1 VSASIAGRLPDDHG
15 ARPRTD
21 NLRCDMPTPRKLVA
35 AAAVMLVYFAVLM
48 AVWAFR
54 PLDDTVPVGTD
65 WTPTTAVPPEGQRL
79 VSQAVEC
86 NTLFA
91 DTPRSK
97 ALPDL
102 TPQPEGRAAL
112 AFQRE
117 PCELV
122 HTNARRLLA
131 MNVVGVGLV
140 VVTLVLLAVRGRRI
154 EAEAVRPRV
163 AANGSP
169 AS

>member
-1 VSASIAGRLPDDHG
+1 MSTA
-15 ARPRTD
+15 
-21 NLRCDMPTPRKLVA
+21 RKLVT
-35 AAAVMLVYFAVLM
+35 AAVAVVVYFAVLM

-54 PLDDTVPVGTD
+54 PLHDSIPVGTD

-79 VSQAVEC
+79 VSQSVEC

-91 DTPRSK
+91 DQPRSK
-97 ALPDL
+97 ALPRL

-112 AFQRE
+112 VFQRE

-131 MNVVGVGLV
+131 INILAVGLV
-140 VVTLVLLAVRGRRI
+140 VLVLVLLAVRSRRSPSD
-154 EAEAVRPRV
+154 VGPRI
-163 AANGSP
+163 ADIGS
-169 AS
+169 S